1 PRMNYFSRA
10 TLPPILVP
18 AAREFDRLVVDT
30 FSRKMA
36 LPALTDEA
44 RLQLALPVREG
55 GFGLSSVEVVSP
67 AAWYSALANSFNC
80 IRPLIDTLNTLT
92 PSIPFVKYLSQCI
105 TYFKSFKF
113 PPRSPIS

>member
-1 PRMNYFSRA
+1 M
-10 TLPPILVP
+10 
-18 AAREFDRLVVDT
+18 VVDT

-67 AAWYSALANSFNC
+67 AAWYSALANSFNR
-80 IRPLIDTLNTLT
+80 IRPLIDTL
-92 PSIPFVKYLSQCI
+92 
-105 TYFKSFKF
+105 
-113 PPRSPIS
+113 